1 MYKTLIYLFLSFIL
15 LAFLFFAISILGIVK
30 YTKNLPDYRQLRDYS
45 PSVISRLYTGDG
57 SLLAEFSLQK
67 RIFVPVEN
75 IPKRV
80 KDAFVS
86 AEDKNFFKHKGVD
99 IFSILKASVI
109 NIKHVYQGKRL
120 VGASTITQQVAK
132 NFLLSSEVTMNRKI
146 KEALLAIR
154 IERILSKNEILELY
168 LNEIFLGQRSYG
180 VAVAALNYFNKS
192 MDELE
197 LAEIAYL
204 AGLPK
209 GPNNYHPEKNKSA
222 AIIRRNYVLNR
233 MYEDDI
239 ITKEEAIKTSLQ
251 PLVSKKFKQSSKIY
265 APYFIEEVR
274 RKVIDKYQESVLY
287 KEGLHVITTIDPTLQ
302 EAAIKSLRKGLE
314 NYDKRHGWRGAIDN
328 LTLNNLEDDYLKMK
342 NRFINFPGLHDKKLG
357 LITKVNINEI
367 TVLLIENKKE
377 ININSEQLL
386 TSKWIN
392 NGVTKYNLENLKSIF
407 KVNDVIVLKSENN
420 NQKNLHWIKY
430 PR

>member
-1 MYKTLIYLFLSFIL
+1 M
-15 LAFLFFAISILGIVK
+15 
-30 YTKNLPDYRQLRDYS
+30 
-45 PSVISRLYTGDG
+45 
-57 SLLAEFSLQK
+57 
-67 RIFVPVEN
+67 PVEN

-180 VAVAALNYFNKS
+180 VAAAALNYFNKS

-209 GPNNYHPEKNKSA
+209 GPNNYHPEKNKGAS
-222 AIIRRNYVLNR
+222 IIRRNYVLNR

-265 APYFIEEVR
+265 AP
-274 RKVIDKYQESVLY
+274 
-287 KEGLHVITTIDPTLQ
+287 TL
-302 EAAIKSLRKGLE
+302 
-314 NYDKRHGWRGAIDN
+314 
-328 LTLNNLEDDYLKMK
+328 
-342 NRFINFPGLHDKKLG
+342 
-357 LITKVNINEI
+357 
-367 TVLLIENKKE
+367 
-377 ININSEQLL
+377 
-386 TSKWIN
+386 
-392 NGVTKYNLENLKSIF
+392 
-407 KVNDVIVLKSENN
+407 
-420 NQKNLHWIKY
+420 
-430 PR
+430 